1 MTIRPDNIPT
11 IDDLY
16 LFAAIGHLASA
27 RNHLQAA
34 VFKFDDA
41 GYEHDPTSRA
51 YSFVASIF
59 AEFNGRQGLS
69 PAPSSQM
76 PTNVIPD
83 HVVQAAREYRRQARR
98 TY

>member
-1 MTIRPDNIPT
+1 MTVRPNIPS

-16 LFAAIGHLASA
+16 LFSALQHLAAA

-41 GYEHDPTSRA
+41 GYEHAPTSRA

-59 AEFNGRQGLS
+59 AEFNGRQGPS
-69 PAPSSQM
+69 PPQPEM
-76 PTNVIPD
+76 PANVIPA
-83 HVVQAAREYRRQARR
+83 HVVQAAREYRRQTRR
-98 TY
+98 GY